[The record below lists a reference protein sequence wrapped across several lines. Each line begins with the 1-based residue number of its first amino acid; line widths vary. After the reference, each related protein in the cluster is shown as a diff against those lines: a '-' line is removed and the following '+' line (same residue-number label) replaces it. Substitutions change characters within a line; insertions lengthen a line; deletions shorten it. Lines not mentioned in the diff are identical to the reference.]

1 MQRKTLQ
8 RHLFLQRLKCSK
20 LTKVTVGSNVKA
32 IGNKSFY
39 KCTKLTTFTASSTG
53 LNKIGK
59 EAFSGDKKLANITL
73 KTTKLKKSGVG
84 KDAFKNIKKNATFKV
99 PAKKVSDY
107 KAIFK
112 SKGAGKNIKI
122 KKL

>member
-8 RHLFLQRLKCSK
+8 RHLFPATVKINGYTFKVTAIADSAFSGCSK

-59 EAFSGDKKLANITL
+59 EAFSGDKNLQI
-73 KTTKLKKSGVG
+73 SH
-84 KDAFKNIKKNATFKV
+84 
-99 PAKKVSDY
+99 
-107 KAIFK
+107 
-112 SKGAGKNIKI
+112 
-122 KKL
+122 

>member
-1 MQRKTLQ
+1 MYKTY
-8 RHLFLQRLKCSK
+8 HIY
-20 LTKVTVGSNVKA
+20 G
-32 IGNKSFY
+32 IFY
-39 KCTKLTTFTASSTG
+39 RIKQDW
-53 LNKIGK
+53 N